1 MSAESIL
8 EECRVLAAEIAAE
21 ESVHSK
27 LIDQARGS
35 AGVSHMVAQQVSN
48 MCRVDRFDLR
58 RIHWLRR
65 QYAQKMSD
73 LDAAIRSEG
82 VSIEAPSPLPT
93 VKKSRK

>member
-8 EECRVLAAEIAAE
+8 AECRVLAAEIAAE
-21 ESVHSK
+21 ESVHLN

-35 AGVSHMVAQQVSN
+35 AGVSHMLAQQVSN

-58 RIHWLRR
+58 KIHWLRR

-82 VSIEAPSPLPT
+82 VPSPLPT
-93 VKKSRK
+93 LKKSRK